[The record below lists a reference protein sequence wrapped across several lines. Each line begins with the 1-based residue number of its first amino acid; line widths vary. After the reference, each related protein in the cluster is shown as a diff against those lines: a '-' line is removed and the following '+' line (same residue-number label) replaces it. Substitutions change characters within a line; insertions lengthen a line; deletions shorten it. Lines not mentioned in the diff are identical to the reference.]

1 LAGLKQP
8 PTCNSHPQQLLEP
21 GTAVLPA
28 NRQPATSN
36 PQPATVCR
44 KSNKLLF
51 IQFALPIPKFII
63 TAAVVSVLW
72 LLVSC
77 AGSHQRDVDNHSPVL
92 TPEEERGTFQ
102 LSPELDIR
110 LVAAEPMVQD
120 PVVIQFDPDG
130 HLWVVEMRGFMAD
143 IDGKLEKEPTGRIS
157 VLKDTNSDGQMDM
170 ATVYLDSLIL
180 PRAIAF
186 AHGGVLVAENKKLW
200 FTKDVNNDHIADEKE
215 LVDSLYADG
224 PSPEH
229 SSNGL
234 LYNIDNWFYNA
245 RSRFRYQFINN
256 RWIKDS
262 TEFRG
267 QWGITHDDEGRLY
280 YNYNWSQLH
289 ADLIPPNYFSRNIN
303 HTPTTGIDHGLT
315 NDRRIN
321 PIRTNPAVNRG
332 YVPGTLDSAG
342 KLQEFTAAC
351 SPFYYRESLL
361 PEAYQ
366 HNVFVCEPAGNLIKR
381 NVLEEKSVMIAAVD
395 PFPGKEF
402 LASADERFRPVHITA
417 GPDGA
422 LYVADMY
429 RGLIQHGTYVTPYL
443 RETTIKRGLQS
454 PVHKGRIWKIVPKAA
469 STAVIH
475 PMSKLPS
482 ADLVT
487 ALSNNSG
494 WVRDHAHRL
503 LVERNDP
510 SVFPALKKIV
520 LQDGSPLSR
529 LHALWILNS
538 LEQTDAGL
546 LINVL
551 QSDQVI
557 LSNAAL
563 RMIEPI
569 ARNNAHTAVG
579 CFAIMQQ
586 KIDRASEKQLIQFAL
601 SSNIL
606 SEANQQTI
614 LLKIADRFSES
625 ALIRDAMLSSLYK
638 RESSFLEAIFHSPYI
653 ADAKPYKEIFIEML
667 SVAVL
672 RNNDPAQSA
681 QLLALI
687 NQQKEMKWPQQTILS
702 AISIHSANPAKKLIS
717 LQAKPAVLSGGLLT
731 ANAKWKQAIETVF
744 SWPGHQPDT
753 GRQTKQSNLN
763 ENERRQFVAGRQIYL
778 TNCSGCHG
786 TNGEGLNRFAPPLV
800 NSEWVLGD
808 EKRLVLLL
816 LHGLEG
822 PLDVNGKKYDAPDIL
837 PVMPAHSTMDDGD
850 IAAVLTYIRNE
861 WTNAAPPVSNSVVG
875 KTRHLSQGRVVPWT
889 PADLNKHILAT
900 KTKEGK

>member
-1 LAGLKQP
+1 
-8 PTCNSHPQQLLEP
+8 
-21 GTAVLPA
+21 
-28 NRQPATSN
+28 
-36 PQPATVCR
+36 
-44 KSNKLLF
+44 
-51 IQFALPIPKFII
+51 LPIPKCII
-63 TAAVVSVLW
+63 TAAVVSVLC

-77 AGSHQRDVDNHSPVL
+77 AGSHQRDVDDHSPVL
-92 TPEEERGTFQ
+92 TPEEERETFQ

-130 HLWVVEMRGFMAD
+130 LLWVVEMRGFMAD

-170 ATVYLDSLIL
+170 ATVYLNSLIL

-200 FTKDVNNDHIADEKE
+200 FTKDVNNDFIADEKE

-234 LYNIDNWFYNA
+234 LYNIDNWYYNA
-245 RSRFRYQFINN
+245 RSRFRYQYVNN

-289 ADLIPPNYFSRNIN
+289 ADLVPPNYFSRNIN

-332 YVPGTLDSAG
+332 YIPGTLDSAG

-351 SPFYYRESLL
+351 SPFYYREGLL
-361 PEAYQ
+361 PASYQ

-381 NVLEEKSVMIAAVD
+381 NVIEEEGVMVAAHD
-395 PFPGKEF
+395 PLPGKEF
-402 LASADERFRPVHITA
+402 LAATDERFRPVHISA

-454 PVHKGRIWKIVPKAA
+454 PIHKGRIWKIVPKDA
-469 STAVIH
+469 STGRIH
-475 PMSKLPS
+475 PMSKLS
-482 ADLVT
+482 TGDLVS
-487 ALSNNSG
+487 ALSNKSG

-510 SVFPALKKIV
+510 SMYPALKKMV
-520 LQDGSPLSR
+520 LEDGGIISR
-529 LHALWILNS
+529 THALWILNALS
-538 LEQTDAGL
+538 QTDSSL
-546 LINVL
+546 LMNVL
-551 QSDQVI
+551 KSDQTI

-563 RMIEPI
+563 RMIEPAAMHDRKI
-569 ARNNAHTAVG
+569 AAD
-579 CFAIMQQ
+579 CFVILHQKIKQADEKQALQIALSSFILSDENQQ
-586 KIDRASEKQLIQFAL
+586 KI
-601 SSNIL
+601 
-606 SEANQQTI
+606 
-614 LLKIADRFSES
+614 LLQIADRFSTS
-625 ALIRDAMLSSLYK
+625 ALVRDAMLSSLHR
-638 RESSFLEAIFHSPYI
+638 REYSFLHAVFRSSYI
-653 ADAKPYKEIFIEML
+653 NDAKPHKEIFIEML
-667 SVAVL
+667 AAAVL
-672 RNNDPAQSA
+672 RSNDPAQSQ

-687 NQQKEMKWPQQTILS
+687 NNTEGVAWPQQTILN
-702 AISIHSANPAKKLIS
+702 AISVQSANTTKKTIS
-717 LQAKPAVLSGGLLT
+717 LPGKPALLSGGLVT

-753 GRQTKQSNLN
+753 TRYSAQKVLT
-763 ENERRQFVAGRQIYL
+763 ENERKQFVAGRQIYL

-861 WTNAAPPVSNSVVG
+861 WTNDASPVSSSVVG

-889 PADLNKHILAT
+889 PADLNKHIIAT
-900 KTKEGK
+900 KSKEVK

>member
-1 LAGLKQP
+1 M
-8 PTCNSHPQQLLEP
+8 
-21 GTAVLPA
+21 AVTL
-28 NRQPATSN
+28 
-36 PQPATVCR
+36 VC
-44 KSNKLLF
+44 L
-51 IQFALPIPKFII
+51 QCM
-63 TAAVVSVLW
+63 
-72 LLVSC
+72 LVRC
-77 AGSHQRDVDNHSPVL
+77 AGSHHRDIDEQSPVL

-102 LSPELDIR
+102 LSPDLDIR

-130 HLWVVEMRGFMAD
+130 RLWVVEMRGFMAD

-157 VLKDTNSDGQMDM
+157 VLKDTNSDGRMDV

-186 AHGGVLVAENKKLW
+186 AYGGVLVAENKKLW
-200 FTKDVNNDHIADEKE
+200 FTKDVNNDLLADEKE

-234 LYNIDNWFYNA
+234 LYDIDNWYYNA
-245 RSRFRYQFINN
+245 RSRFRYQYINDH
-256 RWIKDS
+256 WIKDS

-289 ADLIPPNYFSRNIN
+289 ADLVPPNYFSRNIN
-303 HTPTTGIDHGLT
+303 HTPTTGIDYGLT

-332 YVPGTLDSAG
+332 YIPGTLDSAG

-361 PEAYQ
+361 PDGYQ

-381 NVLEEKSVMIAAVD
+381 NVLEENGVMIAAKD
-395 PFPGKEF
+395 PVPGKEF
-402 LASADERFRPVHITA
+402 LAAADERFRPVHIIA

-422 LYVADMY
+422 LYIADMY

-454 PVHKGRIWKIVPKAA
+454 PVHKGRIWKIVPKGA
-469 STAVIH
+469 SSIEIH
-475 PMSKLPS
+475 PMSKLAS
-482 ADLVT
+482 NDLVS
-487 ALSNNSG
+487 ALSNKSG

-510 SVFPALKKIV
+510 SVFPALKMMV
-520 LQDGSPLSR
+520 LGEGNLLSR
-529 LHALWILNS
+529 LHALWILNA
-538 LEQTDAGL
+538 LKQTDPIL

-551 QSDQVI
+551 QSDQTI

-569 ARNNAHTAVG
+569 ARHHAKIASS

-586 KIDRASEKQLIQFAL
+586 KIDQADEKQVIQFAISSHVL
-601 SSNIL
+601 SP
-606 SEANQQTI
+606 ADQQAI
-614 LLKIADRFSES
+614 LLKIADRYSES
-625 ALIRDAMLSSLYK
+625 ALVRDAMLSSLYK
-638 RESSFLEAIFHSPYI
+638 RESSFLQAVFRSPYI
-653 ADAKPYKEIFIEML
+653 DEAKPFKEIFIEML
-667 SVAVL
+667 TVAVL
-672 RNNDPAQSA
+672 RSNDPGQSA

-687 NQQKEMKWPQQTILS
+687 NPQQEIKWPQQTILN
-702 AISIHSANPAKKLIS
+702 AISVQSANVAKKTIPLP
-717 LQAKPAVLSGGLLT
+717 AKPAVLSGGFVA
-731 ANAKWKQAIETVF
+731 ANAKWKQSIETVF

-753 GRQTKQSNLN
+753 GRQATQKALN

-786 TNGEGLNRFAPPLV
+786 TNGEGLNRFAPPLI

-822 PLDVNGKKYDAPDIL
+822 PLDVDGKKYDAPDIL

-861 WTNAAPPVSNSVVG
+861 WTNVAPPVSNSVVG

-900 KTKEGK
+900 KSKEVK

>member
-1 LAGLKQP
+1 
-8 PTCNSHPQQLLEP
+8 
-21 GTAVLPA
+21 
-28 NRQPATSN
+28 
-36 PQPATVCR
+36 
-44 KSNKLLF
+44 
-51 IQFALPIPKFII
+51 LPISRII
-63 TAAVVSVLW
+63 IAVAVVFVQC
-72 LLVSC
+72 LLVHC
-77 AGSHQRDVDNHSPVL
+77 TGSRDRDTDMQSPVL
-92 TPEEERGTFQ
+92 SPEEERNTFQ
-102 LSPELDIR
+102 LSPDLDIL
-110 LVAAEPMVQD
+110 LVAAEPLVQD

-130 HLWVVEMRGFMAD
+130 LLWVVEMRGFMAD

-157 VLKDTNSDGQMDM
+157 VLKDTNSDGRMDV

-186 AHGGVLVAENKKLW
+186 AFGGVLVAENKKLW
-200 FTKDVNNDHIADEKE
+200 FTKDVNNDQRADERE

-234 LYNIDNWFYNA
+234 LYNIDNWYYNA

-289 ADLIPPNYFSRNIN
+289 ADLVPPNYFSRNIN

-315 NDRRIN
+315 NHRRIN

-332 YVPGTLDSAG
+332 YIPGTLDSSG

-351 SPFYYRESLL
+351 SPFYYRESFL

-381 NVLEEKSVMIAAVD
+381 NVLEEEGVMVAAFD
-395 PFPGKEF
+395 PSPGKEF
-402 LASADERFRPVHITA
+402 LASTDERFRPVNITA

-422 LYVADMY
+422 LYIADMY

-443 RETTIKRGLQS
+443 RETTIKRGLHS
-454 PVHKGRIWKIVPKAA
+454 PVHKGRIWKIVPKGA

-475 PMSKLPS
+475 PMSKLS
-482 ADLVT
+482 SGDLVT
-487 ALSNNSG
+487 ALANKSG
-494 WVRDHAHRL
+494 WVRDHTHRL

-510 SVFPALKKIV
+510 SIYPALKKMV
-520 LQDGSPLSR
+520 LEEGNLLSR
-529 LHALWILNS
+529 LHALWILNTLSQADSS
-538 LEQTDAGL
+538 LL
-546 LINVL
+546 MNVL
-551 QSDQVI
+551 KSDQTI

-569 ARNNAHTAVG
+569 ARQNSKLAAG

-586 KIDRASEKQLIQFAL
+586 KMNQADEKQVLQFAL
-601 SSNIL
+601 SSHIL
-606 SEANQQTI
+606 SASDQQNI
-614 LLKIADRFSES
+614 LLKIADRFSAS
-625 ALIRDAMLSSLYK
+625 ALVRDAMLSSLHR
-638 RESSFLEAIFHSPYI
+638 RESSFLQAVFHSPYI
-653 ADAKPYKEIFIEML
+653 AEAKPYKEIFIEML
-667 SVAVL
+667 TVAVL
-672 RNNDPAQSA
+672 RNNDPGQTA

-687 NQQKEMKWPQQTILS
+687 NKQEEITWPQQTILN
-702 AISIHSANPAKKLIS
+702 AISVQSANAAKKTIS
-717 LQAKPAVLSGGLLT
+717 LPAKPAVLSNGLVT
-731 ANAKWKQAIETVF
+731 ANAKWKQAITTVF
-744 SWPGHQPDT
+744 SWPGHLPDT
-753 GRQTKQSNLN
+753 GRQTAQKTLN

-786 TNGEGLNRFAPPLV
+786 TNGEGLNRFAPPLI

-875 KTRHLSQGRVVPWT
+875 KTRHLSQGRVIPWT
-889 PADLNKHILAT
+889 PEDLNKHIIAN
-900 KTKEGK
+900 KSKEIK